1 MTWRPYVEQADM
13 IYSFGAGEIDGT
25 TMRSKVELYERL
37 AAACGKEL
45 MTTVY
50 PGYYGAWLNG
60 RNDFYQVHCGF
71 DQAHHSFEAA
81 NTPKAKFLHYTTWN
95 DHDETSLLPMVFTPA
110 NPLITRA
117 YTARFKG
124 ESTVTGEPEVVFA
137 CHREEL
143 PGTLLRFEAMTLP
156 TLEKG
161 GVAGFPAA
169 CSTRPER
176 RSPFCPKNAWT
187 APISTGRSG
196 WCRRPDS
203 QRIRSLRRSS
213 PLPGARSVC
222 RRCFWSPAGIR
233 TP

>member
-1 MTWRPYVEQADM
+1 MNG
-13 IYSFGAGEIDGT
+13 S
-25 TMRSKVELYERL
+25 

-161 GVAGFPAA
+161 GVAVSGRLLDAA
-169 CSTRPER
+169 GKTVAVLPEKR
-176 RSPFCPKNAWT
+176 LDGADFDRTEWLVPSA
-187 APISTGRSG
+187 
-196 WCRRPDS
+196 DS
-203 QRIRSLRRSS
+203 LRIRSLRRSS

-233 TP
+233 TL